1 MDVDRTDNQ
10 AVLTDAQL
18 QWLRQLQLPWRADAM
33 QGLSG
38 ERRSLTGRGN
48 EPELLRR
55 YQYGDDVRRI
65 DWPATLRLQRPT
77 VRQPLAVM
85 PGRVQVILDTSP
97 SMHVLPTKWQL
108 ARQVYASIGVVAT
121 AHADMVC
128 GTDGDG
134 VSPWFIDTSKWL
146 DWASAVQPSGLP
158 FQLPAGLG
166 RSQMTVL
173 ISDLWH
179 DDALNGISQLAQ
191 QTPHLIVIHL
201 LAASEVTP
209 AIGTEITLR
218 DSENSAEITL
228 TLTPQL
234 IARYQDKLDAWYT
247 TVRHHCHTCAADY
260 IACHDQQSLSHIIT
274 EVLQ

>member
-1 MDVDRTDNQ
+1 MDGDRTDNH
-10 AVLTDAQL
+10 AVLTDSHL
-18 QWLRQLQLPWRADAM
+18 QWLRQLQLPWRAAAT

-97 SMHVLPTKWQL
+97 SMHAIATKWQL
-108 ARQVYASIGVVAT
+108 AQQLYASIGVVAT
-121 AHADMVC
+121 AHADMVA
-128 GTDGDG
+128 GIQQHGA
-134 VSPWFIDTSKWL
+134 SPWFIDTGKWL
-146 DWASAVQPSGLP
+146 DWAGALQPSGLP
-158 FQLPAGLG
+158 FRLPAGL
-166 RSQMTVL
+166 SHTQMTVL

-179 DDALNGISQLAQ
+179 DDTVNLISQLTY

-201 LAASEVTP
+201 LGASEVTP
-209 AIGTEITLR
+209 APGSEITLR
-218 DSENSAEITL
+218 DSETNAEITL

-234 IARYQDKLDAWYT
+234 IARYQDNLTAWRAQIRAHCDARA
-247 TVRHHCHTCAADY
+247 VDY
-260 IACHDQQSLSHIIT
+260 IACDDQQSLPHIIT
-274 EVLQ
+274 EVVQ

>member
-1 MDVDRTDNQ
+1 MDVARTDIS
-10 AVLTDAQL
+10 ALLTDTQL
-18 QWLRQLQLPWRADAM
+18 QWLRQLQLPWRASAT

-85 PGRVQVILDTSP
+85 PGRVQVIIDTSP
-97 SMHVLPTKWQL
+97 SMHVLPAKWQL

-128 GTDGDG
+128 GAGGDG

-146 DWASAVQPSGLP
+146 DWASALQPSVLP
-158 FQLPAGLG
+158 FRLPTTLS
-166 RSQMTVL
+166 RSQMTVF

-179 DDALNGISQLAQ
+179 DDALRIISQLAQ
-191 QTPHLIVIHL
+191 QTPHLMVVHL
-201 LAASEVTP
+201 LAASEIMPVSG
-209 AIGTEITLR
+209 AEITLR
-218 DSENSAEITL
+218 DSETNADLTL

-234 IARYQDKLDAWYT
+234 IARYQDRLDAWRASL
-247 TVRHHCHTCAADY
+247 RHHCYTCAADY
-260 IACHDQQSLSHIIT
+260 IACNDEQALSHIIT

>member
-1 MDVDRTDNQ
+1 MDVAHTDNQ
-10 AVLTDAQL
+10 AVLTDTQL

-38 ERRSLTGRGN
+38 ERRSLTGRGS

-97 SMHVLPTKWQL
+97 SMHVIATKWQL
-108 ARQVYASIGVVAT
+108 ARQIYASIGVVAT
-121 AHADMVC
+121 AHADMVA
-128 GTDGDG
+128 GIQHDGA
-134 VSPWFIDTSKWL
+134 SPWFIDTSKWL
-146 DWASAVQPSGLP
+146 DWASAIQPSGLP
-158 FQLPAGLG
+158 FQLPVGLN
-166 RSQMTVL
+166 RAQMTVL

-179 DDALNGISQLAQ
+179 EDAVNSISQLVRQ
-191 QTPHLIVIHL
+191 SSHLIVIHL
-201 LAASEVTP
+201 LGTSEVTP
-209 AIGTEITLR
+209 APGSEITLR
-218 DSENSAEITL
+218 DSETNAEISL

-234 IARYQDKLDAWYT
+234 IARYQDGLDAWRST
-247 TVRHHCHTCAADY
+247 LRHHCHTCAADY
-260 IACHDQQSLSHIIT
+260 IACDDQQSLPHIIA

>member
-1 MDVDRTDNQ
+1 MDVAHTDNQ
-10 AVLTDAQL
+10 AVLTDTQL
-18 QWLRQLQLPWRADAM
+18 QWLRQLQLPWRTDAM

-97 SMHVLPTKWQL
+97 SMYVIATKWQL
-108 ARQVYASIGVVAT
+108 ARQIYASIGVVAT
-121 AHADMVC
+121 AHADMVA
-128 GTDGDG
+128 GIQHDDA
-134 VSPWFIDTSKWL
+134 SPWFIDTSKWL
-146 DWASAVQPSGLP
+146 DWASALQPSGLP
-158 FQLPAGLG
+158 FRVPAALN
-166 RSQMTVL
+166 RAQMTVF

-179 DDALNGISQLAQ
+179 DDAVNIIHHLAH

-201 LAASEVTP
+201 LGASEVTP
-209 AIGTEITLR
+209 APGSEITLR
-218 DSENSAEITL
+218 DSETNAEITL

-234 IARYQDKLDAWYT
+234 IARYQDNLTAWRAQVRAYCDAHA
-247 TVRHHCHTCAADY
+247 VDY
-260 IACHDQQSLSHIIT
+260 IACDDQQSLPHIIA

>member
-1 MDVDRTDNQ
+1 MDAPRTDNSV
-10 AVLTDAQL
+10 VLTETQL
-18 QWLRQLQLPWRADAM
+18 QWLRQLQLPWRASATH
-33 QGLSG
+33 GLVG
-38 ERRSLTGRGN
+38 VRRASAGRGN

-97 SMHVLPTKWQL
+97 SMHLLPTKWHL
-108 ARQVYASIGVVAT
+108 ARQLHASIGVVAT
-121 AHADMVC
+121 AHADMVASVH
-128 GTDGDG
+128 GTM
-134 VSPWFIDTSKWL
+134 VSPWFIDTRKWV
-146 DWASAVQPSGLP
+146 DWASTVTASTAP
-158 FQLPAGLG
+158 FATPTQLAPN
-166 RSQMTVL
+166 QMTIL

-179 DDALNGISQLAQ
+179 DDALRTIRDLAS
-191 QTPHLIVIHL
+191 QTPHLLVIHL

-209 AIGTEITLR
+209 ERDADMTLR
-218 DSENSAEITL
+218 DSESGAEVSV

-234 IARYQDKLDAWYT
+234 IGRYQEQLDLWRT
-247 TVRHHCHTCAADY
+247 TLHQQCRASAADY
-260 IACHDQQSLSHIIT
+260 IFCHDQQSLSTIMT